1 MEKRHCFGMLYKYE
15 LLKILK
21 SKFAIISILFLF
33 GYAFIQGE
41 FEVRGNISPENL
53 KNYQELNGRAID
65 EELLDELKALTDDAG
80 NIIDDTKKGYKGLKW
95 WIDTAMDY
103 RAPLDNLD
111 IEKVYAEREHYIEDG
126 YEAMQLTPQEIS
138 IWHSKEKSLKKPF
151 IYDDALISTG
161 LLEVTTN
168 YMIMMAM
175 IIAASL
181 STIFASETYRKTDP
195 MVRATINGE
204 KEVYFAKILA
214 GMSYILSC
222 AAVLLITFYLY
233 TALRWGFTGLDCLV
247 QVYLPSTSLNMTL
260 KKLLLILITLIVLGA
275 ILISSFTLFLSNL
288 TRNSVVTMTIVLC
301 TYIGLMIAAIEV
313 PLKFRFLSH
322 FLSMLP
328 GTMVSPRLVYDFRL
342 IKIGKYFMS
351 YQIAP
356 IMYILFSVV
365 FIACGYVFYKRYEIK
380 SN

>member
-1 MEKRHCFGMLYKYE
+1 MEKRHCFGTLYKYE

-21 SKFAIISILFLF
+21 NKVVIVTFLFLLV
-33 GYAFIQGE
+33 YTFIQGE
-41 FEVRGNISPENL
+41 FAVSGKVSSQDLGKYEEI
-53 KNYQELNGRAID
+53 NGRAID
-65 EELLDELKALTDDAG
+65 EELLVELKSLSDEAG
-80 NIIDDTKKGYKGLKW
+80 NIKDETKKGYTKLYS
-95 WIDTAMDY
+95 WISDAMDY
-103 RAPLDNLD
+103 RSPLTDLD
-111 IEKVYAEREHYIEDG
+111 IEKVYAGREHNMQDG
-126 YEAMQLTPQEIS
+126 YEAMRLTPQEIS
-138 IWHSKEKSLKKPF
+138 VWQDKEKNLKKPF
-151 IYDDALISTG
+151 IYYDDTRSSG
-161 LLEVTTN
+161 LLEGMRN
-168 YMIMMAM
+168 CMIMIVMV
-175 IIAASL
+175 IAASL
-181 STIFASETYRKTDP
+181 SSIFALETQRKTDP
-195 MVRATINGE
+195 MIRATINGG
-204 KEVYFAKILA
+204 KEVYFAKVLA